1 MTGDLQ
7 CITRDD
13 PAYPQLLTRVYR
25 PPDQLYARGRLVLL
39 ENQKLLAVVGSRRGN
54 AYGQQAIKKLLTP
67 AVRAG
72 VILVSGLAYGI
83 DSMAHRLCLEEKQP
97 TIAVLG
103 SGLDHDSIYPR
114 VHAGLAQRIVA
125 GGGLL
130 LSEYS
135 PGTPAF
141 LGHFPA
147 RNRIIAGLSQA
158 TLVVQ
163 AAARSG
169 SLITARLTLD
179 GGHDVL
185 AVPGAITDPLAA
197 GTNQLI
203 QQGATPALAPQDI
216 LDLFGL
222 TAEEAVAT
230 DRQLNTDQQLILRT
244 LSAEPRH
251 IDELVQSTHLP
262 PHTVSAALIQLE
274 MLDAA
279 RHVGGLKY
287 VKSA

>member
-1 MTGDLQ
+1 MPIDPLR
-7 CITRDD
+7 ISRSD
-13 PAYPQLLTRVYR
+13 PAYPPSLTRVYR
-25 PPDQLYARGRLVLL
+25 PPPEIFARGDITLL
-39 ENQKLLAVVGSRRGN
+39 TADSLLAVVGSRRGN

-130 LSEYS
+130 LSEYP

-147 RNRIIAGLSQA
+147 RNRIIAGLSRA

-179 GGHDVL
+179 AGHDVL

-203 QQGATPALAPQDI
+203 QQGAAPALDAQDI
-216 LDLFGL
+216 LDIFGL
-222 TAEEAVAT
+222 AASAASTP
-230 DRQLNTDQQLILRT
+230 DRQLDADQQLLLQS
-244 LSAEPRH
+244 LSAEPQH
-251 IDELVQSTHLP
+251 IDELAQRTSLP

-279 RHVGGLKY
+279 HHVGGMKY
-287 VKSA
+287 VKA

>member
-1 MTGDLQ
+1 MADTSQCIKRGDL
-7 CITRDD
+7 
-13 PAYPQLLTRVYR
+13 AYPPQLDHVYR
-25 PPDQLYARGRLVLL
+25 PPEQLYTRGNSALL
-39 ENQKLLAVVGSRRGN
+39 SHDKLLAVVGSRRGN
-54 AYGQQAIKKLLTP
+54 AYGQQAIKQLLTP

-83 DSMAHRLCLEEKQP
+83 DSMAHRLSLDEQQP

-103 SGLDHDSIYPR
+103 SGLDNKSIYPR
-114 VHAGLAQRIVA
+114 VHISLAERIVA
-125 GGGLL
+125 NGGLL
-130 LSEYS
+130 LSEYP

-147 RNRIIAGLSQA
+147 RNRIIAGLSRA

-179 GGHDVL
+179 AGRDVL
-185 AVPGAITDPLAA
+185 AVPGAITDLLAA

-203 QQGATPALAPQDI
+203 QQGATPALSPPDI

-222 TAEEAVAT
+222 KSEAVGT
-230 DRQLNTDQQLILRT
+230 VRQLNADQQLILKT
-244 LSAEPRH
+244 LSAEPQH
-251 IDELVQSTHLP
+251 IDELVQTTHLP
-262 PHTVSAALIQLE
+262 PHMVSAVLLELE

-279 RHVGGLKY
+279 HHVGGMKY
-287 VKSA
+287 VKA